1 MVIVM
6 DMQTGAVE
14 KELASPCYDDEVLFS
29 GYAEVPPDLPRVMP
43 RLATV
48 AEARLAGAE
57 DEQEFMRRMYSA
69 QGLPG
74 RR

>member
-48 AEARLAGAE
+48 AEQKWV

>member
-6 DMQTGAVE
+6 DMQTGAVD
-14 KELASPCYDDEVLFS
+14 KEASSPCYDDEVLLS

-48 AEARLAGAE
+48 AEAAAV

>member
-1 MVIVM
+1 MVIIM
-6 DMQTGAVE
+6 DMQTGAVD
-14 KELASPCYDDEVLFS
+14 KDASSPCYDDEVLLS
-29 GYAEVPPDLPRVMP
+29 GYAEVPADLPRVMP

-48 AEARLAGAE
+48 AEAV
-57 DEQEFMRRMYSA
+57 DEQEFLRRMYSA